1 MKIKIKNKIISNN
14 SKPFIIAEISANH
27 RNSIHETI
35 KLLKAA
41 AKIKVDAVKFQTF
54 DLDEMTLD
62 IKKKDFLIK
71 KKFKIDS
78 WNNRSLYSIYKEAQF
93 PFKWHK
99 KIFNVAKKLGLI
111 CFSSVFDEKSL
122 DFLETLQ
129 VPMYKI
135 ASLESLHFPLIEKV
149 AKTKK
154 PVIIST
160 GTLSKKEI
168 QKLIFF
174 LKKIKCKKFI
184 ILHCVTE
191 YPAKYENVKLKT
203 IQYIKNKYKC
213 LTGYSDHTNGI
224 GVSISSVNYGA
235 CVVEKHLMLSKNKKS
250 LDSSFS
256 SDILEMKKLVE
267 EINNSWKAIGNNKIN
282 ISKSEKKYLKYRRSI
297 YAVKDVNKGSRLS
310 KENIKVIRPG
320 LGLQPEH
327 YNKIINKRAKI
338 FIRRGTALNKKLISN

>member
-1 MKIKIKNKIISNN
+1 MKITIKNKIISNH
-14 SKPFIIAEISANH
+14 SKPFVIAEISANH
-27 RNSIHETI
+27 LNSISETI

-54 DLDEMTLD
+54 DLDEMTLN

-71 KKFKIDS
+71 KEFKIKS

-93 PFKWHK
+93 PFEWHK
-99 KIFNVAKKLGLI
+99 KVFKVAKKLGLI

-122 DFLETLQ
+122 HFLEKLN

-149 AKTKK
+149 VKTKK
-154 PVIIST
+154 PIIIST
-160 GTLSKKEI
+160 GTLSNKEI
-168 QKLIFF
+168 QKLILF

-203 IQYIKNKYKC
+203 IQYIKNKFKC

-224 GVSISSVNYGA
+224 GVAISSINYGA
-235 CVVEKHLMLSKNKKS
+235 CVIEKHFMLSKNKKS
-250 LDSSFS
+250 LDSDFS
-256 SDILEMKKLVE
+256 SDIFEMKQLVNE
-267 EINNSWKAIGNNKIN
+267 LNNSWKAIGDNKID
-282 ISKSEKKYLKYRRSI
+282 ISKSEKVYLKYRRSI
-297 YAVKDVNKGSRLS
+297 YCVKDIKRGEKFS
-310 KENIKVIRPG
+310 KDNIKVIRPG
-320 LGLQPEH
+320 LGLPPEN
-327 YNKIINKRAKI
+327 YNKIINKEAKV
-338 FIRRGTALNKKLISN
+338 FIKRGAALNQKFISR

>member
-1 MKIKIKNKIISNN
+1 MKIKIKNKIISNY
-14 SKPFIIAEISANH
+14 SKPFLIAEISANH
-27 RNSIHETI
+27 LNSIHETI

-54 DLDEMTLD
+54 DLDEMTLN
-62 IKKKDFLIK
+62 IKKNDFLIK
-71 KKFKIDS
+71 KRFKINS

-93 PFKWHK
+93 PFEWHK
-99 KIFNVAKKLGLI
+99 KVFSVAKKLKLI

-122 DFLETLQ
+122 DFLEKLH

-154 PVIIST
+154 PIIIST

-168 QKLIFF
+168 HKLILF

-213 LTGYSDHTNGI
+213 LTGYSDHTKGM
-224 GVSISSVNYGA
+224 GVAISSINYGA
-235 CVVEKHLMLSKNKKS
+235 CVIEKHLILSKNKKS

-256 SDILEMKKLVE
+256 SDIFEMKKLVNE
-267 EINNSWKAIGNNKIN
+267 LENSWKAIGDGKKN
-282 ISKSEKKYLKYRRSI
+282 ISKSEKIYLKYRRSI
-297 YAVKDVNKGSRLS
+297 YSVKDIKKGEKFS
-310 KENIKVIRPG
+310 KENIKIIRPG
-320 LGLQPEH
+320 LGLPPEC
-327 YNKIINKRAKI
+327 YNKIINKKAKV
-338 FIRRGTALNKKLISN
+338 FIKRGTALNQNFI